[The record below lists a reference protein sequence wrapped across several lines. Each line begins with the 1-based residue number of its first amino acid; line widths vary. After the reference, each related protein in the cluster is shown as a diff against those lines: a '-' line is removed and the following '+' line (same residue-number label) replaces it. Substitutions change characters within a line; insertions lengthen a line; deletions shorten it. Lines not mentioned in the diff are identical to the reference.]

1 MPTRS
6 KVKLSYKDQRD
17 YDLLPARI
25 EALDGEI
32 GKLEE
37 ALADGDLYT
46 KNPARFA
53 QLTAA
58 LDKARAEK
66 PPKSA
71 GSNWPKWSRGDFT
84 PPVGARHRRRPHH
97 AIR

>member
-1 MPTRS
+1 MPAR

-25 EALDGEI
+25 EVLEGEI
-32 GKLEE
+32 VRLEE

-53 QLTAA
+53 QLTAT

-66 PPKSA
+66 EASEERWLELA
-71 GSNWPKWSRGDFT
+71 EMVEG
-84 PPVGARHRRRPHH
+84 
-97 AIR
+97 